1 MDQQA
6 RLKAEVAG
14 VRDEQIVELETQ
26 AVVDRICSVV
36 SSFVGFVFIQPKK
49 MFGAIRH
56 AALHANASNHGS
68 ADCTSHCESQ
78 AEAERVR
85 AKSLTTQLEEEH
97 SKTRVLD
104 DRR

>member
-1 MDQQA
+1 LDQQA

-14 VRDEQIVELETQ
+14 VRDEQIVELET
-26 AVVDRICSVV
+26 
-36 SSFVGFVFIQPKK
+36 
-49 MFGAIRH
+49 
-56 AALHANASNHGS
+56 
-68 ADCTSHCESQ
+68 Q